1 MSLYQSLS
9 QFKRCSSESALV
21 KQFKELAKQFIYGGY
36 IKVNDTYRVY
46 IRTVEFYYHDES
58 DQPDAIKD
66 PIMYHRNKP
75 DMNVPYFPL
84 MSLNAH
90 QSGCDITFEN
100 EEQRFRASALIREY
114 SVYDCKAQAFLPL
127 QKNMRD
133 NRSTFL
139 FDYLNGFSLKDKSEI
154 VWIDDAREPQEE
166 LQQGPRKGARIIVDG
181 KKTDERDP
189 RPWQFKLKE
198 AIWLPTD

>member
-1 MSLYQSLS
+1 MSLYQHLS
-9 QFKRCSSESALV
+9 QFNRCTSEEELV

-84 MSLNAH
+84 MTLNAH
-90 QSGCDITFEN
+90 QSGYDITFEN

-139 FDYLNGFSLKDKSEI
+139 FDYLNGFSINGNPTLYGLTM
-154 VWIDDAREPQEE
+154 RMN
-166 LQQGPRKGARIIVDG
+166 PRKSFNRGQ
-181 KKTDERDP
+181 E
-189 RPWQFKLKE
+189 KE
-198 AIWLPTD
+198 PVS